1 LNDSIKSCEI
11 SEIESKRELL
21 DQITAGKEQHYS
33 KIMGTR
39 DEIYSLMESF
49 NYMIT
54 LLNEKMLYYDTRIS
68 EAEEKKGK

>member
-1 LNDSIKSCEI
+1 MNDNIKPCEF

-54 LLNEKMLYYDTRIS
+54 LLNEKMLYYDTKIS
-68 EAEEKKGK
+68 QAEEKRVK